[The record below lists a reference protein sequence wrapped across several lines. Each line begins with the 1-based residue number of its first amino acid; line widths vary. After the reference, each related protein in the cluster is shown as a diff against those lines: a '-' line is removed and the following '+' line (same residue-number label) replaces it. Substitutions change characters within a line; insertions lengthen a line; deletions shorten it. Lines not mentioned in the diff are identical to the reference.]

1 MEYMAYATPNIT
13 RNCTNIN
20 STTCKTEVPKR
31 PSCTTNEV
39 IVYMTI
45 YCIIILLVVSG
56 NSFVIY
62 KIYNHK
68 TKRRTNL
75 EILIL
80 YLSSFD
86 LLASLVIIIDVYENL
101 TCYQRWLFSWFG
113 CKIIYLFYHVSLNMS
128 ICILIIMS
136 VDRCRS
142 IVTPLRKKFSRKS
155 IHIGALV
162 SLIVSVIIQ
171 YYQIISINF
180 KSGMCYYSKSNATYA
195 IPKIIVLT
203 VRDFTFMIVFTIT
216 SAWIHNALLRS
227 DFLESCPERKKK
239 ETKQVVVM
247 LMTMEVVFTLLVLPY
262 DIFDCIMLISRLIQ
276 KPIQT
281 R

>member
-1 MEYMAYATPNIT
+1 MAYATPNIT

-155 IHIGALV
+155 IHISALV

-203 VRDFTFMIVFTIT
+203 VQIL
-216 SAWIHNALLRS
+216 HL
-227 DFLESCPERKKK
+227 
-239 ETKQVVVM
+239 
-247 LMTMEVVFTLLVLPY
+247 
-262 DIFDCIMLISRLIQ
+262 
-276 KPIQT
+276 
-281 R
+281 

>member
-86 LLASLVIIIDVYENL
+86 LLACLVIIIDVYENL

-180 KSGMCYYSKSNATYA
+180 KSGICYYSKSNVTYA

-216 SAWIHNALLRS
+216 SVWIHNALL
-227 DFLESCPERKKK
+227 
-239 ETKQVVVM
+239 
-247 LMTMEVVFTLLVLPY
+247 
-262 DIFDCIMLISRLIQ
+262 
-276 KPIQT
+276 
-281 R
+281 

>member
-1 MEYMAYATPNIT
+1 MEYMAYATSNIT

-86 LLASLVIIIDVYENL
+86 LLACLVIIIDVYENL

-142 IVTPLRKKFSRKS
+142 IVTPLRKKLSRKS

-180 KSGMCYYSKSNATYA
+180 KSGICYYSKSNVTYA
-195 IPKIIVLT
+195 IPKIVLT

-216 SAWIHNALLRS
+216 SVWIHNALLRS